1 MIIAYLTW
9 KYTVWQKKFSL
20 EQKPLFLR
28 ILSFISLSI
37 IEIVLLY
44 KLGARPIEGS
54 PSFSPTIKYKKKI
67 HWNKEQSEL

>member
-1 MIIAYLTW
+1 MLWMYITEVIGFLSKFKNNRTPVEIYSVA
-9 KYTVWQKKFSL
+9 KKNFSQ

-44 KLGARPIEGS
+44 KLGARPIKGS
-54 PSFSPTIKYKKKI
+54 PSFYY
-67 HWNKEQSEL
+67 